1 MANELINDKPITT
14 SIIERV
20 TALLNLVV
28 LCCCST
34 WLGLVGLF
42 EWFMFSVCIVFFD
55 IIVVMLNEVLLSKE
69 LKKKICYRGHVLL
82 IKQIYFG
89 FCSNFNS

>member
-1 MANELINDKPITT
+1 MANEQINDKPITT

-28 LCCCST
+28 LCCCTT

-55 IIVVMLNEVLLSKE
+55 ITIVVMINEVLLSKE
-69 LKKKICYRGHVLL
+69 LKKKDLLLRTCPTNQTIICWIL
-82 IKQIYFG
+82 F
-89 FCSNFNS
+89 

>member
-20 TALLNLVV
+20 TALLNWVV
-28 LCCCST
+28 LCCCTT

-42 EWFMFSVCIVFFD
+42 EWLMISVFLVVFD
-55 IIVVMLNEVLLSKE
+55 MTIVVMINEVLLSTE
-69 LKKKICYRGHVLL
+69 LK
-82 IKQIYFG
+82 
-89 FCSNFNS
+89 